1 MDEVAE
7 YQIDGKTYTQT
18 FLTIEQTIQ
27 FSKKIKGI
35 KFGDLNDIIPVLD
48 QLIKSGKLK
57 SILEIVLNGP
67 KPIDVNK
74 IKPALLLKIIG
85 DFFFF
90 NELLDVIT
98 TISNLMGMVN
108 DSGVLPQLTEK
119 MKAITNS
126 TGTS

>member
-35 KFGDLNDIIPVLD
+35 KFGDLNDILGVLD

-57 SILEIVLNGP
+57 ALLEIVLDGP
-67 KPIDVNK
+67 KPIDINK

-98 TISNLMGMVN
+98 TVSDLMGMVN

-119 MKAITNS
+119 MKAITNP
-126 TGTS
+126 TGTD

>member
-57 SILEIVLNGP
+57 SILEIVLDGP